1 MGTHNALV
9 LNALDQSNKSL
20 PHLILRE
27 AYSVDSYIMRYGAT
41 RKLVSILTQKSPLI
55 SKVSKF
61 CFLQCCQSAVVPGG
75 VMATSKCVEC
85 KQHKLHSSGV
95 VCASVSI

>member
-1 MGTHNALV
+1 MVGTHNALV

-41 RKLVSILTQKSPLI
+41 RKLVRILAKKSPLI

-61 CFLQCCQSAVVPGG
+61 CFVTVLSVCCGARRSYGY
-75 VMATSKCVEC
+75 
-85 KQHKLHSSGV
+85 
-95 VCASVSI
+95 